1 MPEEAILA
9 KWEIPL
15 RVTVVFKDWKNLSR
29 IVLFLVPGVL
39 FSGCGA
45 VGDGDRTRSGF
56 FLSRKIEFAP
66 RYNIERAIITVF
78 QGDGFEILPGSG
90 TSGTFRFVREGDAL
104 GRERFG
110 EWFGPGVFLRVKV
123 AVTEVEFGT
132 HRVSSALE
140 IRREDQ
146 FVTTQEGSRR
156 VKVLLGRVKKL
167 AGLL

>member
-1 MPEEAILA
+1 M
-9 KWEIPL
+9 
-15 RVTVVFKDWKNLSR
+15 FKYWKNLSR
-29 IVLFLVPGVL
+29 IALFLAFGVL

-45 VGDGDRTRSGF
+45 VVDGDQTRSGF
-56 FLSRKIEFAP
+56 LLSRKIEFAP

-78 QGDGFEILPGSG
+78 QGDGFEMLPGSG
-90 TSGTFRFVREGDAL
+90 TGGAFRFVREGDAL

>member
-1 MPEEAILA
+1 M
-9 KWEIPL
+9 
-15 RVTVVFKDWKNLSR
+15 FKNWKNLSR
-29 IVLFLVPGVL
+29 IALFLAVGVL
-39 FSGCGA
+39 LSGCGA
-45 VGDGDRTRSGF
+45 VGDGDQTRSGF
-56 FLSRKIEFAP
+56 LLSRKIEFAP
-66 RYNIERAIITVF
+66 RYNIECAIITVF

-90 TSGTFRFVREGDAL
+90 TSGTFHFVREGDAL

-110 EWFGPGVFLRVKV
+110 EWFGPGVLLRVKV

-132 HRVSSALE
+132 PRVSSALE